1 MKMDDIQRLLQKYHD
16 GTLPPGEQAELD
28 RLTHK
33 DEVLGEAFHKA
44 DGIVR
49 RRRVRYL
56 AMAMTGLVLLGAG
69 VWTVAGGQRSADSG
83 LAAVQETVAQEPPAP
98 PETTQPTIATET
110 PATQEPVLVAAAKPA
125 AVAGRKKPRAGKA
138 TPATIHRTPIT
149 DHQPKGTEKTVVVCN
164 TQCEADS
171 VINNIWKF
179 LSA

>member
-16 GTLPPGEQAELD
+16 GTLTPGEQAELD

-69 VWTVAGGQRSADSG
+69 VWMARPSQEAAPLVAGRQA
-83 LAAVQETVAQEPPAP
+83 L
-98 PETTQPTIATET
+98 
-110 PATQEPVLVAAAKPA
+110 PA
-125 AVAGRKKPRAGKA
+125 AVADEAPAPPPAQPIVARPANVAKPASKPVA
-138 TPATIHRTPIT
+138 PTQAAPHAE
-149 DHQPKGTEKTVVVCN
+149 QQTVVVCN

>member
-16 GTLPPGEQAELD
+16 GTLTPGEQAELD

-49 RRRVRYL
+49 RRQVRYL

-69 VWTVAGGQRSADSG
+69 VWMARPSQEAAPLVAGRQA
-83 LAAVQETVAQEPPAP
+83 L
-98 PETTQPTIATET
+98 
-110 PATQEPVLVAAAKPA
+110 PA
-125 AVAGRKKPRAGKA
+125 AVADEAPAPPPAQPTAARPANVAKPA
-138 TPATIHRTPIT
+138 
-149 DHQPKGTEKTVVVCN
+149 PKPVAPTHAAPHAAPHAEQQTVVVCN

>member
-16 GTLPPGEQAELD
+16 GTLTPGEQAELN

-49 RRRVRYL
+49 RRQVRYL

-69 VWTVAGGQRSADSG
+69 VWMARPSQEAAPLVAGRQA
-83 LAAVQETVAQEPPAP
+83 LPAAVADEAPAP
-98 PETTQPTIATET
+98 PPAQPTVADK
-110 PATQEPVLVAAAKPA
+110 PAVAGEPVLVAAARPANVAKPA
-125 AVAGRKKPRAGKA
+125 PKPVAPTQAA
-138 TPATIHRTPIT
+138 PHAE
-149 DHQPKGTEKTVVVCN
+149 QQTVVVCN

>member
-16 GTLPPGEQAELD
+16 GTLTPGEQAELD

-49 RRRVRYL
+49 RRQVRYL

-69 VWTVAGGQRSADSG
+69 VWMARPSQE
-83 LAAVQETVAQEPPAP
+83 AAP
-98 PETTQPTIATET
+98 
-110 PATQEPVLVAAAKPA
+110 LVAERQALPA
-125 AVAGRKKPRAGKA
+125 AVADEAPAPPPAQPTAARPANVAKPASKPVA
-138 TPATIHRTPIT
+138 PTQAAPHVE
-149 DHQPKGTEKTVVVCN
+149 QQTVVVCN

-171 VINNIWKF
+171 VISDIWKF

>member
-16 GTLPPGEQAELD
+16 GTLTPGEQAELD

-49 RRRVRYL
+49 RRQVRYL

-69 VWTVAGGQRSADSG
+69 VWMARPSQEAAPLVAGRQALPAAVADEAPAPPPAQPTVAG
-83 LAAVQETVAQEPPAP
+83 
-98 PETTQPTIATET
+98 
-110 PATQEPVLVAAAKPA
+110 EPVLVAAARPANVAKPA
-125 AVAGRKKPRAGKA
+125 PKPVAPTQAA
-138 TPATIHRTPIT
+138 PHAE
-149 DHQPKGTEKTVVVCN
+149 QQTVVVCN

>member
-16 GTLPPGEQAELD
+16 GTLTPGEQAELD

-49 RRRVRYL
+49 RRQVRYL

-69 VWTVAGGQRSADSG
+69 VWTAAGGQRSADSG
-83 LAAVQETVAQEPPAP
+83 LATVQETVAQETPAP
-98 PETTQPTIATET
+98 PETTQPTIATEP

-125 AVAGRKKPRAGKA
+125 AVAGGKKPRAGKA
-138 TPATIHRTPIT
+138 TPATIHRPPIT